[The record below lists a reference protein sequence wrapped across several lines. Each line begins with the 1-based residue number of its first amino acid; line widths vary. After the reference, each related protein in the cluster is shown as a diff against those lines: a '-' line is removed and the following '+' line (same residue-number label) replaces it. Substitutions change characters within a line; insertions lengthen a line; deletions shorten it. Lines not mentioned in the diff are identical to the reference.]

1 MEARGRRHAVESRET
16 ERGSRV
22 EVGSGTAQFPAR
34 MVDLLVLGG
43 GADHGHLG
51 DPANGTIGVE
61 SPLNTISMGRKS

>member
-22 EVGSGTAQFPAR
+22 EVGSGTGQLPAR
-34 MVDLLVLGG
+34 MVDLLVGG

-51 DPANGTIGVE
+51 DPANGTMGVE
-61 SPLNTISMGRKS
+61 RPLNTISMGHKS